1 VRDHSGEK
9 MGVDDVDMGLARLEG
24 GESGW
29 WYTGA
34 ETERDWYRTL
44 LSVHYLLLVSL
55 SAVW

>member
-1 VRDHSGEK
+1 

-34 ETERDWYRTL
+34 ERETGTVL
-44 LSVHYLLLVSL
+44 CFLSTISY
-55 SAVW
+55 